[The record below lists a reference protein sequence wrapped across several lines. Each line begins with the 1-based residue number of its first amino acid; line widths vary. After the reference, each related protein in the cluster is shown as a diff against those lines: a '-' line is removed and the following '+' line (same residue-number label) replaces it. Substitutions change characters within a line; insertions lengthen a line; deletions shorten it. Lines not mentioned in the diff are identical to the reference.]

1 MMFPMPMPEMPQ
13 EIMDAVSADPGA
25 FAAAI
30 GDGMEAFQGAM
41 ADGGDMG
48 AAFEAMGDVMG
59 PVMQDMGVSPEA
71 FDAAGDALGAAVGGG
86 MHMGPADMG
95 GPEMGACI
103 QDAVDLML
111 PEGMD
116 MPAPVM
122 DACMDMGQGFADAGC
137 APHDMAGEMMPP
149 PGEPGFPMPCDA
161 SGDCIV
167 PAGDPA
173 ACPADACQP
182 PPMDGACADMGGTM
196 MPPEGGYEHAPM
208 PADAVMPPPID
219 PPVDVAMAPPGD
231 MAAPPPGD
239 MAAPM
244 GDMDGNMA
252 PVDADGGMGALGDAL
267 GGPPAGDPAPAP
279 MDAADAA
286 IGAAMDGA
294 MDQGGAPA
302 PADAGAAPADDA
314 AGAAMADDD
323 QGQPDPSAGMG

>member
-25 FAAAI
+25 FAAAL

-59 PVMQDMGVSPEA
+59 PIMQDMGVSPEA
-71 FDAAGDALGAAVGGG
+71 FDAAGDAFGAAVGGG
-86 MHMGPADMG
+86 MHMGPPDMG
-95 GPEMGACI
+95 GTEMGACI

-111 PEGMD
+111 PDGMD
-116 MPAPVM
+116 MPAPIM

-137 APHDMAGEMMPP
+137 GCHDMASEMMPP

-208 PADAVMPPPID
+208 PADCGMPPPMDMGNLATVDHGTPVTDD
-219 PPVDVAMAPPGD
+219 PMF
-231 MAAPPPGD
+231 
-239 MAAPM
+239 
-244 GDMDGNMA
+244 
-252 PVDADGGMGALGDAL
+252 DGGGMDALGDAL

-302 PADAGAAPADDA
+302 PTDDAAAPADDA
-314 AGAAMADDD
+314 GAGMADDD

>member
-25 FAAAI
+25 FAAAV
-30 GDGMEAFQGAM
+30 GDGMDAFQGAM

-59 PVMQDMGVSPEA
+59 PIMQDMGVSPEA
-71 FDAAGDALGAAVGGG
+71 FDAAGDAFGAAVGGG

-122 DACMDMGQGFADAGC
+122 DACMDMGQGFSDAGC

-161 SGDCIV
+161 NGDCIV

-208 PADAVMPPPID
+208 PADAVMPPPMD

-239 MAAPM
+239 MAAPPP
-244 GDMDGNMA
+244 GDMA
-252 PVDADGGMGALGDAL
+252 PADDAGGMGALGDAL

-302 PADAGAAPADDA
+302 PADADAGAAPADDA